1 MTKFHH
7 IITLIF
13 VASSVMVQAQN
24 SPLMG
29 WSSWNTYRV
38 NINDSLICSQAD
50 ALIGTGLHTVGYKYI
65 NIDDGYFGGRDK
77 EGQLLI
83 HAERFPRGL
92 KPVVQHIHQLGLKA
106 GIYSDA
112 GCNTCGSFW
121 DADKSGVGVGMYGH
135 DQQDAD
141 FFFRQLGFDFIKV
154 DFCGG
159 DAKQNA
165 EQLQLSERE
174 RYTAI
179 RDAINKT
186 GKKDVRLNVCRWD
199 YPGTWV
205 SQVADS
211 WRISHDISPS
221 WGSVKDIIH
230 QNLYLSAFASEGHYN
245 DMDMLEVGR
254 GMTEEED
261 RTHFGLWCM
270 MCSPLLIGCDITTI
284 QPATLTLLSNP
295 ELIALNQ
302 QAPHQQAYVVSHTD
316 ECYVLVKDI
325 EQPNGNRRAV
335 AFYNPTDQATRITLS
350 LADIC
355 LKKLTAIRDL
365 YERQNVS
372 PNADNINIT
381 NDSLSVLVPAH
392 GTRIYALTAEQR
404 TERSIYEAETAYLGA
419 YQELVNHQVART
431 AIFVKRP
438 YYSGGVG
445 VEWLGFSND
454 NNIQWTNVYRTNG
467 GNCHLDIVYA
477 MPDADAPQS
486 ITISINS
493 QPVATRKLPVIAP
506 GTTAT
511 LSLDI
516 DLKAGQNSISLSNPS
531 GPMPAIDYIRIL

>member
-1 MTKFHH
+1 M
-7 IITLIF
+7 
-13 VASSVMVQAQN
+13 
-24 SPLMG
+24 
-29 WSSWNTYRV
+29 
-38 NINDSLICSQAD
+38 
-50 ALIGTGLHTVGYKYI
+50 
-65 NIDDGYFGGRDK
+65 
-77 EGQLLI
+77 
-83 HAERFPRGL
+83 

-392 GTRIYALTAEQR
+392 GTRIYALTTEQR

-486 ITISINS
+486 ITISINA